1 MKIGMRKPS
10 IKKSIKARTTGQL
23 KRKVKKAIIPG
34 YGKKGMGW
42 LRNPKKAMYN
52 KVYRKTTFSIWDLFK
67 LFK

>member
-10 IKKSIKARTTGQL
+10 LKKSIKARTTGQL

-42 LRNPKKAMYN
+42 IRDPKRAMYN